1 MVQAA
6 GVDPFPL
13 PGLLRRIRRMAD
25 CSQRELAARIGVSKA
40 IVAAAENGTRGLP
53 VAVLAQVAST
63 VGGRLAVL
71 DAAGRELTPMD
82 DGAVRDRSGR
92 RFPAHLDTRYG
103 DADWWHGT
111 ERYSREQPWYTFDRS
126 RYTRDHWRS
135 RGGTPEDHQLPQPG
149 DSPAERTARRRADAR
164 RRRDEEHHRRRA
176 AGELPEPVEWT
187 CDCPP
192 GCAELD
198 TGERP
203 QHVPDCPCGCDVD

>member
-1 MVQAA
+1 V
-6 GVDPFPL
+6 VPL
-13 PGLLRRIRRMAD
+13 DVANAVRRIRRRAD
-25 CSQRELAARIGVSKA
+25 LSQRQLAETCGVSQSLIA
-40 IVAAAENGTRGLP
+40 RVEAGTQD
-53 VAVLAQVAST
+53 VLAGVL
-63 VGGRLAVL
+63 GRLAAVAGL
-71 DAAGRELTPMD
+71 RLALLDEAGQEVAGMADGTVRDAA
-82 DGAVRDRSGR
+82 GR

-103 DADWWHGT
+103 DLDWWHGT

-126 RYTRDHWRS
+126 RYTRDHWRG

-192 GCAELD
+192 RCAELG